1 MELGTTLSQPYCGI
15 SWWTDAACAAS
26 IVVFSGVFL
35 LCCYLFC
42 LQLRCSRL
50 GKTNTWLIPIGELN
64 AGSFK
69 SALNHVERCTSR
81 LAYPRL
87 QLMDGHDPQASA
99 FGKLLL
105 APSEQS
111 PCCPALSRRKHFIR
125 LPEAS
130 DFTIP

>member
-1 MELGTTLSQPYCGI
+1 M
-15 SWWTDAACAAS
+15 
-26 IVVFSGVFL
+26 
-35 LCCYLFC
+35 
-42 LQLRCSRL
+42 QLRCSRL

-130 DFTIP
+130 DSHNSIKFPLTLYDPPELDDEIAR